1 MSKILHSFTLY
12 ERASAVLRK
21 KSKKN
26 QMSDNVSNAILWYYA
41 QPKWEWIY
49 KYDKDLDMDVQ
60 TDKKQ
65 LYRGYFD
72 DEKKQITLD
81 LERGEIA
88 PYQRRHL
95 QRTIGLL
102 NCQIDELRAEN
113 EALKNNRFKFWKKFP

>member
-72 DEKKQITLD
+72 DEKKTNYS
-81 LERGEIA
+81 RSGK
-88 PYQRRHL
+88 RRNS
-95 QRTIGLL
+95 TISKK
-102 NCQIDELRAEN
+102 
-113 EALKNNRFKFWKKFP
+113 ALTTNNRIIKLPN